1 MVALAFGVALSTA
14 APAQE
19 SAKDRKEAAVLE
31 EARQHVAKA
40 KVHYDLGEFQQAA
53 EEYIIVYRLRAIP
66 ALLFN
71 IAQAYRQ
78 GGDYEKAKQ
87 FYKAYLRESPNLKN
101 KSTIEQAIREIDQ
114 LLAKTKKA
122 KDSPPTG
129 VAAEPVPAPQ
139 KPLPIPATPPSQ
151 TKESVAV
158 GTTPPAVKQ
167 PAADGTAAA
176 PRPSTGTGSVPSTQT
191 PPPSSSSGGKVALVP
206 TPSRSEK
213 TTVDLA
219 RPSTQ
224 VGTLYPADA
233 PRRRTWTWVAA
244 GGSAVAL
251 GVGAAFGYKAIDSG
265 SHSDAQKA
273 NILYGIGG
281 ALAVLTAAL
290 FVYEF

>member
-1 MVALAFGVALSTA
+1 
-14 APAQE
+14 
-19 SAKDRKEAAVLE
+19 
-31 EARQHVAKA
+31 
-40 KVHYDLGEFQQAA
+40 VHYDLGEFQQAA

-101 KSTIEQAIREIDQ
+101 KSTIEQAIREIDE
-114 LLAKTKKA
+114 LLAKQKQA
-122 KDSPPTG
+122 KERPPTG

-151 TKESVAV
+151 PKEPVAAVTPPAV

-167 PAADGTAAA
+167 PAADQTAAA
-176 PRPSTGTGSVPSTQT
+176 PRPSAGAGSVPSTQ
-191 PPPSSSSGGKVALVP
+191 PPSPSSSSGGKTTAALAP

-219 RPSTQ
+219 RSSPQ
-224 VGTLYPADA
+224 VGSPLYPADA
-233 PRRRTWTWVAA
+233 RRRRTWTWVAA
-244 GGSAVAL
+244 GGSAAAL
-251 GVGAAFGYKAIDSG
+251 LAGGAFGYKAIDSG